1 MTARLP
7 DAEEL
12 TAAGLVDPDDPR
24 AADRLHLLRWLREQ
38 GFSLDQLRAATAT
51 ADLATLAGDAVRL
64 AGTHLSTEDV
74 ARRTGIPVERLVE
87 VRRASG
93 LEPVPADVPVYADD
107 DIAAFTQL
115 LEAATLFSWD
125 ELMLFLRV
133 VGSSMARVADAA
145 TTLFLHDVEQPLRQA
160 GASELDL
167 ALHGMRAIEL
177 MRGVSTVLRMLLR
190 LHLGQAVARSRSAHG
205 NVRGGSGLMV
215 PMAVGFVDLVGYTPR
230 AVTMTPEELAEL
242 VARFETTAHD
252 LVTDL
257 GGRLVKLIGDEVMFV
272 AVEAATGADIAVALL
287 TTFAADPALTPRGG
301 LAYGEV
307 LARAGDYFGPTVNL
321 ASRLAEQAVPGEVLA
336 TPEIAQAATGH
347 HVEPAG
353 RRLLK
358 GFAEPITLVSL
369 TP

>member
-1 MTARLP
+1 MTAGPP
-7 DAEEL
+7 DVEEF
-12 TAAGLVDPDDPR
+12 AAVGLYDPTDPR
-24 AADRLHLLRWLREQ
+24 AAERLHLLRWLREQ
-38 GFSLDQLRAATAT
+38 GFTVAQLRAAAETG
-51 ADLATLAGDAVRL
+51 DLPTLAGDAILR
-64 AGTHLSTEDV
+64 AGVHLTTADV
-74 ARRTGIPVERLVE
+74 ARRTGIPVDRLVE

-93 LEPVPADVPVYADD
+93 LEPVPPGVAVYTDD
-107 DIAAFTQL
+107 DVAAFAVL

-145 TTLFLHDVEQPLRQA
+145 NTLFLHDVEQPLKHA

-167 ALHGMRAIEL
+167 ALHGMRAIQL
-177 MRGVSTVLRMLLR
+177 VRGVGTVLRMLLR
-190 LHLGQAVARSRSAHG
+190 LHLGQAVARSRSAYE
-205 NVRGGSGLMV
+205 NVRGESGLMV

-230 AVTMTPEELAEL
+230 AMTMAPAELASL

-272 AVEAATGADIAVALL
+272 AVEASTGADIAVALL
-287 TTFAADPALTPRGG
+287 TTFATDPALTPRGG
-301 LAYGEV
+301 LAYGDV

-336 TPEIAQAATGH
+336 TPEIAEAARGH

-358 GFAEPITLVSL
+358 GFAEPIALVSL